1 MYQVKFLLY
10 SVLAASIVVTAGCGA
25 RRGGVVID
33 PYGVDMAQ
41 YRWDLADCQEISK
54 QVDGK
59 AGGGAVGGAV
69 VGGAVGGIIG
79 DSSKSAAKGAGAG
92 AVVGLARGARATRQ
106 ERQKVVKNCLRNRG
120 YAVLN

>member
-1 MYQVKFLLY
+1 MKFLICSLLSA
-10 SVLAASIVVTAGCGA
+10 SVLITAGCGA
-25 RRGGVVID
+25 GRGDVVID
-33 PYGVDMAQ
+33 PYGVDMAM
-41 YRWDLADCQEISK
+41 YKIDLAECREISK
-54 QVDGK
+54 QVRGK

-79 DSSKSAAKGAGAG
+79 DSSRSAAKGAGAG
-92 AVVGLARGARATRQ
+92 AVVGVARGARATRH

>member
-1 MYQVKFLLY
+1 MKFLLY
-10 SVLAASIVVTAGCGA
+10 SLLAVSILVTAGCGA

-33 PYGVDMAQ
+33 PAGVDMAQ
-41 YRWDLADCQEISK
+41 YRWDLAECQEISR

-69 VGGAVGGIIG
+69 VGGAVGGIVG
-79 DSSKSAAKGAGAG
+79 DSSKAATKGAGAG
-92 AVVGLARGARATRQ
+92 AVVGLARGARATRH

>member
-1 MYQVKFLLY
+1 MSRVKYLIGSLL
-10 SVLAASIVVTAGCGA
+10 VASLVVTAGCGA

-33 PYGVDMAQ
+33 PEGVDMTQ
-41 YRWDLADCQEISK
+41 YRYDLAECQEISK

-59 AGGGAVGGAV
+59 AGGSAVGGAA

-79 DSSKSAAKGAGAG
+79 DSSQAAAKGAGAG
-92 AVVGLARGARATRQ
+92 AVLGLARGARATRH